1 MPSTNKRST
10 SVFFGGKTALYMT
23 RAALVAGHSMSPS
36 SIRTLPASVPSQ
48 AAVAAALE
56 RAQVELP
63 GMQVQ
68 EAAQVLVGTR
78 SRPHSNSVFAP
89 SVCTATLPSG
99 AFWRLASGVYV
110 ATPALCFVRAATR
123 GSSDIALV
131 ELGCELCG
139 TYATACTG
147 TGDAFDVTP
156 VATLGELRAFAQR
169 CTNVGGAR
177 RAARLLRYVV
187 EGSASPRETK
197 LALVLG
203 LPHRYGGFGLGM
215 PCMNYE
221 VEASREASLIAQRR
235 SFRCDLCW
243 PQALLDVEYQSRAIH
258 GNEASRIA
266 DSRRVNALHA
276 MGWNVVGVTNEE
288 LDSMASLEV
297 IAKTVAK
304 HLGKR
309 IRVRVEGYHERQ
321 LSLRAGLGLQIDTWS
336 LH

>member
-1 MPSTNKRST
+1 MRM
-10 SVFFGGKTALYMT
+10 A
-23 RAALVAGHSMSPS
+23 RAALVAGHSMPLS

-48 AAVAAALE
+48 AAVSAALE
-56 RAQVELP
+56 CAQAELP
-63 GMQVQ
+63 GLQLDGP
-68 EAAQVLVGTR
+68 AQVLVGTR
-78 SRPHSNSVFAP
+78 SRPHPNSVFTP
-89 SVCTATLPSG
+89 SVCTATPPSG
-99 AFWRLASGVYV
+99 SFWRLAPGIYV
-110 ATPALCFVRAATR
+110 STPVLCFVRAVAR
-123 GSSDIALV
+123 DSSDIALV

-139 TYATACTG
+139 TYATARTG
-147 TGDAFDVTP
+147 AGDAFDVMP
-156 VATLGELRAFAQR
+156 MATLGELRAFAQR

-177 RAARLLRYVV
+177 RAARLLRHVV

-203 LPHRYGGFGLGM
+203 LPHRHGGFGLGM
-215 PCMNYE
+215 PRMNYE

-243 PQALLDVEYQSRAIH
+243 PQAHLDVEYQSRAIH

-266 DSRRVNALHA
+266 DSRRANALHA
-276 MGWNVVGVTNEE
+276 MGWEVIGVTNEE

-309 IRVRVEGYHERQ
+309 IRVRVDGYHERQ
-321 LSLRAGLGLQIDTWS
+321 LSLRAELGLWIDTWS